1 MLGAINVTIRLYD
14 SYGFT
19 TYTQIIIIED
29 TPPVF
34 INFTGEFLI
43 NVGEK
48 SNFTMPPTYDQE
60 NHIVYCIAIQ

>member
-1 MLGAINVTIRLYD
+1 MLGVINVTIRLYD
-14 SYGFT
+14 PFG
-19 TYTQIIIIED
+19 YTQYNQIIIIED

-48 SNFTMPPTYDQE
+48 RNFTMPPTND
-60 NHIVYCIAIQ
+60 